1 MSLENGYYPLV
12 TDECCDGNIDKEQRV
27 TKQLNYTGLN
37 VQSFDGYNDHAQ
49 NMLHFLAGSVCGAL
63 IVYGTI
69 NDPASLNV
77 PDTSGRYPIF
87 YAVMSG
93 NFDMMMALLQLEP
106 STGVD
111 NIGRTLLHCAMG
123 PHFNH
128 DIVNYL
134 CSVGYKLNQ
143 PDNLGRTPVHLAAM
157 HNLDTLAYLLRTY
170 RSHINLD
177 LRDLDGRTVLHC
189 LAARCDIDDAIED
202 VLDYGADHRLKNKQG
217 QTPLDVATQL
227 DNKDA
232 SQQLATYIPV
242 YQARAMTLLCCK
254 KDPDS
259 AVYHLL
265 QNDIYDQNVLNLVLR
280 YAI

>member
-12 TDECCDGNIDKEQRV
+12 TDECCVGKIDKEQPV
-27 TKQLNYTGLN
+27 TQQLNYTGLN
-37 VQSFDGYNDHAQ
+37 VPSFDCVNVYGQ
-49 NMLHFLAGSVCGAL
+49 NRLHFLAGSAGEAQ

-93 NFDMMMALLQLEP
+93 NVEMMTVLLQLGP
-106 STGVD
+106 FTDVD
-111 NIGRTLLHCAMG
+111 NSGRTLLHCAMG

-128 DIVNYL
+128 QIITYL

-143 PDNLGRTPVHLAAM
+143 PDKLGRTPVHLAAM

-177 LRDLDGRTVLHC
+177 LRDLDVRTLLLC
-189 LAARCDIDDAIED
+189 LAAIC
-202 VLDYGADHRLKNKQG
+202 Y
-217 QTPLDVATQL
+217 
-227 DNKDA
+227 
-232 SQQLATYIPV
+232 
-242 YQARAMTLLCCK
+242 
-254 KDPDS
+254 
-259 AVYHLL
+259 
-265 QNDIYDQNVLNLVLR
+265 IYDAV
-280 YAI
+280 